1 MKIVSTILFMLSCM
15 VMQGQEKAQKFDS
28 LFNSLYANDKFNGN
42 VLVVDSG
49 QIIYNKSF
57 GLANIQENKPL
68 NSQTV
73 FELASVSKQFT
84 AMGIMILKKKGLI
97 TYSDSLRHF
106 FPELPYHNITVKHLI
121 QHTSGL
127 PDYMELFQ
135 EHWDSSKIAVNKD
148 MIRLLATHKP
158 KIQFPPGTKFEYSN
172 TGYALLASIIE
183 KQSGVSFRDFLERE
197 IFKPLGMTRSTVFSR
212 RLEKRKIDNYAYGYG
227 KNKENKFVLPDE
239 DPDVRGFVYAL
250 DGIQGDGT
258 VNASIDDLFIWDRAL
273 YTEKLISKAEWEAS
287 LETPIFQNNKKSFYG
302 FGWMIDS
309 SKLFGRLMNH
319 SGGWPGYRTFIERH
333 IDHNK
338 CFIILSNM
346 EKGNMPNIAVRNIL
360 FDIKPKPGNTFK
372 VSADSLRQYEGK
384 YAITPEFVIKV
395 WLEKGTLNA
404 QATGQNSFELVP
416 EKTDWFS
423 VPIVQAKL
431 QFIRNDKGIVTSMI
445 LHQNGQET
453 PGKKMD

>member
-1 MKIVSTILFMLSCM
+1 MCTCI
-15 VMQGQEKAQKFDS
+15 QGQEKARRLDS
-28 LFNSLYANDKFNGN
+28 LFNSLYEKDKFNGN
-42 VLVVDSG
+42 VLVVDNG

-57 GLANIQENKPL
+57 GLADLKENKPL

-97 TYSDSLRHF
+97 SYDDSLRQF
-106 FPELPYHNITVKHLI
+106 FPELPYHHVTVKQLI

-135 EHWDSSKIAVNKD
+135 EYWDSSKIAVNQD
-148 MIRLLATHKP
+148 VIRMLSTHKP
-158 KIQFPPGTKFEYSN
+158 KPLFPPGTKFEYSN
-172 TGYALLASIIE
+172 TGYVLLASIIE
-183 KQSGVSFRDFLERE
+183 KQSGLSFKDFMEKE
-197 IFKPLGMTRSTVFSR
+197 IFKPLGMTRSTVYSR
-212 RLEKRKIDNYAYGYG
+212 RLEKRKIENYAYGYG

-250 DGIQGDGT
+250 DGIKGDGT
-258 VNASIDDLFIWDRAL
+258 VNASIEDLYLWDRAL
-273 YTEKLISKAEWEAS
+273 YTEKLVSKSEWEAS
-287 LETPIFQNNKKSFYG
+287 LETPILPNNKKSFYG

-309 SKLFGRLMNH
+309 SKIFGRLMNH

-333 IDHNK
+333 VDHNR

-346 EKGNMPNIAVRNIL
+346 EKGEMPNIAIRNIL
-360 FDIKPKPGNTFK
+360 FDLKPKPGNTFK
-372 VSADSLRQYEGK
+372 ISADSLKQYEGK

-395 WLEKGTLNA
+395 WLEKETLNA
-404 QATGQNSFELVP
+404 QATGQSSFELVP
-416 EKTDWFS
+416 EKPDWFTI
-423 VPIVQAKL
+423 PIVQAKL
-431 QFIRNDKGIVTSMI
+431 QFLRDSTGRVTSMV

-453 PGKKMD
+453 PAKKSE